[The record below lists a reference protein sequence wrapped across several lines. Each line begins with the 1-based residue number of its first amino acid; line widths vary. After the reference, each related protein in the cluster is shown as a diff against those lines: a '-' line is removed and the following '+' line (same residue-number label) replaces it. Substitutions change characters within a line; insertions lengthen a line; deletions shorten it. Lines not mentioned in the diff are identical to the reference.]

1 MSLHCQAAPTKDHQQ
16 LYYTAYRHLRSIVDG
31 SPGASLSAILHQIW
45 YQTTALTT
53 QLLNRF
59 RPTFSASHN
68 DSAFRLLEY
77 FEARIVEDTIHAL
90 IARHPTQSLVWLHDG
105 FLVAPPPP
113 EHMVRQ
119 IEKEVLSKHQLF
131 FEQPWFKVTPLV
143 APCNQYIETLKHT
156 ASSRV
161 LPSHAA
167 HRSNAPV
174 SSMLPLDPRTFV
186 PPRWKL
192 SPSCALGVNDQR
204 DRVAWFNTG
213 TYARHALPQPFCVER
228 RVLPGVPWVAT
239 SACVRIGNVLSE
251 KQ

>member
-1 MSLHCQAAPTKDHQQ
+1 MPDLVPLPTIDELRTQ
-16 LYYTAYRHLRSIVDG
+16 LYRDPYIREVEAICPYTVKQLPLRIINSSIDTTYRHLRSIVDG

-45 YQTTALTT
+45 SQSTALTT

-59 RPTFSASHN
+59 RPTFSANHN

-131 FEQPWFKVTPLV
+131 FEQPWFKVTPL
-143 APCNQYIETLKHT
+143 AALCNEYIQTLKHT

-161 LPSHAA
+161 LTLPRRTSQQRTRKQHAA
-167 HRSNAPV
+167 TGSAHICTT
-174 SSMLPLDPRTFV
+174 PLEALA
-186 PPRWKL
+186 KL
-192 SPSCALGVNDQR
+192 R
-204 DRVAWFNTG
+204 
-213 TYARHALPQPFCVER
+213 ARRER
-228 RVLPGVPWVAT
+228 PA
-239 SACVRIGNVLSE
+239 
-251 KQ
+251 